1 MAPAA
6 VAKRSTATGTPRLAQ
21 SGGTAAAAAEEEE
34 EEGEEEGE
42 EEELE
47 LPPPEAR
54 VTRRKAVESKLS
66 RWQRAG
72 LEANMTPRKKSRHAT
87 SVLVVGAGFAGV
99 TTALQL
105 QKKGYV
111 VSVLEARDRPGG
123 RVHSLATYATAG
135 LNPERASRSHA
146 GRPLLLTRV
155 TLTLDRAEGGVVE
168 LGAAVLM
175 GVQGGN
181 PLAVLCRQHG
191 VAMHR
196 LSNACPLHDGSGGKL
211 LPPETDAQVEK
222 LFNLLLDEAG
232 KERETE
238 ASEAA
243 LLDPHVGL
251 EVQVLWQGKWYRAKV
266 VDRVNANGRGK
277 AEARALLHYDG
288 FNDRYNEWIVLPSD
302 RLKPAKARGQD
313 LGQALERQLKR
324 SGAVLDAAGRRA
336 MHWHLANLEFAC
348 AADLNSVSAEHWDQD
363 DVNEYDGDHVVLP
376 EGYGALL
383 ERMAAGLAIEYG
395 TVVTSVEAR
404 PGGGM
409 RAVTRGGAVHHANA
423 IVMTVPLGVLKRPER
438 DGGIRFTPPLPAP
451 KLAALER
458 LGFGVLNKV
467 ALFFE
472 EAFWPHTTDFFG
484 RTAASKSERG
494 SFFLFFN
501 VHACT
506 GRPVILALMAG
517 SAAKS
522 LEELEDDEVTERALE
537 ALRQMFGRVPQ
548 PTRVIVTRW
557 GADEFSYGS
566 YSFVGVGA
574 TGADYSTVA
583 EPVGKELYF
592 AGEHT
597 SEEHPA
603 TVVGAYLSGLTA
615 ARAVAKDW
623 PQLLSTPVGRPTP
636 VGTK

>member
-1 MAPAA
+1 M
-6 VAKRSTATGTPRLAQ
+6 GF
-21 SGGTAAAAAEEEE
+21 
-34 EEGEEEGE
+34 
-42 EEELE
+42 
-47 LPPPEAR
+47 
-54 VTRRKAVESKLS
+54 
-66 RWQRAG
+66 
-72 LEANMTPRKKSRHAT
+72 EANMTPRKKSRHAT
-87 SVLVVGAGFAGV
+87 SVLVVGGGFAGV
-99 TTALQL
+99 TAAIQL
-105 QKKGYV
+105 QKRGYV
-111 VSVLEARDRPGG
+111 VTLLEARERIGG
-123 RVHSLATYATAG
+123 RVHSMAT
-135 LNPERASRSHA
+135 E
-146 GRPLLLTRV
+146 
-155 TLTLDRAEGGVVE
+155 EGGVVE

-181 PLAVLCRQHG
+181 PLAALCRQHG
-191 VAMHR
+191 VRMHR

-211 LPPETDAQVEK
+211 LPPETDQQVEK
-222 LFNLLLDEAG
+222 LFNQLLEEAG
-232 KERETE
+232 KERQ
-238 ASEAA
+238 SEAEGGA
-243 LLDPHVGL
+243 QLTDPHVGL
-251 EVQVLWQGKWYRAKV
+251 ETQLEWQGKWYRAKV
-266 VDRVNANGRGK
+266 VSRKGK
-277 AEARALLHYDG
+277 RALLHYDG
-288 FNDRYNEWIVLPSD
+288 FNERHDEWVELPSE
-302 RLKPAKARGQD
+302 RLRPARARGLD

-348 AADLNSVSAEHWDQD
+348 AADLNSVDAEHWDQD

-383 ERMAAGLAIEYG
+383 DRMAAAGGLTIEYD
-395 TVVTSVEAR
+395 TIVTSVEAR

-409 RAVTRGGAVHHANA
+409 RAVTRGGQVFHANA
-423 IVMTVPLGVLKRPER
+423 LVMTVPLGVLKRPER
-438 DGGIRFTPPLPAP
+438 DGGIRFTPPLPPA
-451 KLAALER
+451 KLEAFDR

-506 GRPVILALMAG
+506 GRPVILALLAG
-517 SAAKS
+517 TAAKA
-522 LEELEDDEVTERALE
+522 LEEREDFEITAQALA

-548 PTRVIVTRW
+548 PKRVIVTRW
-557 GADEFSYGS
+557 GDDPFSYGS

-574 TGADYSTVA
+574 TGADYSTIA

-603 TVVGAYLSGLTA
+603 TVVGAYLSGLTV
-615 ARAVAKDW
+615 ARKVAKDW
-623 PQLLSTPVGRPTP
+623 PLMHSTPDGMPPAASAEAKPSRPYHELHRAGRKL
-636 VGTK
+636 GTT

>member
-1 MAPAA
+1 M
-6 VAKRSTATGTPRLAQ
+6 
-21 SGGTAAAAAEEEE
+21 
-34 EEGEEEGE
+34 
-42 EEELE
+42 
-47 LPPPEAR
+47 
-54 VTRRKAVESKLS
+54 
-66 RWQRAG
+66 
-72 LEANMTPRKKSRHAT
+72 
-87 SVLVVGAGFAGV
+87 
-99 TTALQL
+99 
-105 QKKGYV
+105 
-111 VSVLEARDRPGG
+111 
-123 RVHSLATYATAG
+123 
-135 LNPERASRSHA
+135 
-146 GRPLLLTRV
+146 
-155 TLTLDRAEGGVVE
+155 VE

-181 PLAVLCRQHG
+181 PLAALCRQHG

-211 LPPETDAQVEK
+211 MPPETDAQVEQ
-222 LFNLLLDEAG
+222 LFNLLLEEAG
-232 KERETE
+232 KEREAE
-238 ASEAA
+238 GSEAA

-251 EVQVLWQGKWYRAKV
+251 EAQVLWQGKWYRAKV

-277 AEARALLHYDG
+277 VEARALLHYDG
-288 FNDRYNEWIVLPSD
+288 FNDRYDEWVVLPSD

-383 ERMAAGLAIEYG
+383 ERMAAGLAIEYD

-409 RAVTRGGAVHHANA
+409 RAVTRGGTVHHANA
-423 IVMTVPLGVLKRPER
+423 LVMTVPLGVLKRPER

-467 ALFFE
+467 ALFFD

-484 RTAASKSERG
+484 RTAANKSERG

-522 LEELEDDEVTERALE
+522 LETLDDDEITEQALA
-537 ALRQMFGRVPQ
+537 ALRQMFGLVPQ

-557 GADEFSYGS
+557 GTDEFSYGS

-583 EPVGKELYF
+583 EPIGMPHKLKPRTSRLRARPQPACHSAPVYPESSASHTFGPRLGQARSSTLLGSTRPRSTRPQWSAPTSVG
-592 AGEHT
+592 
-597 SEEHPA
+597 
-603 TVVGAYLSGLTA
+603 
-615 ARAVAKDW
+615 
-623 PQLLSTPVGRPTP
+623 
-636 VGTK
+636 